1 MTNRV
6 PYVDDMFYH
15 FGNEEEGVDA
25 ILDRAFDRWEQLGS
39 GSTPGPLCQFNMQS
53 IGRRC
58 RWQNVLERA

>member
-6 PYVDDMFYH
+6 PNVDDMFYH
-15 FGNEEEGVDA
+15 FSNEEEGEDA

-39 GSTPGPLCQFNMQS
+39 GSTPGPLCQFNMQP